1 MRHKL
6 LLAYDYTRLA
16 LSGNALIYRRDKVM
30 TIDYR
35 VRESG
40 IAVPAGVDV
49 QILERI
55 AELEFAS
62 EDIGWIDLGSA
73 GEGFE
78 FSRNFVQSIV
88 RTARL
93 TWLKNPIVQRGVNV
107 KADYIFGRQV
117 NIHAPD
123 EAVNEVIQA
132 FLNDTHNQTEF
143 TAQAARIQKE
153 RELQTDGN
161 IFFVLIPH
169 LRTGKVRIRT
179 IDVEEITDIITD
191 PNDRKAS
198 WYYKREYNEQ
208 TFNYATGANE
218 SRKKTVYYRDWR
230 NVPTIPRTVIGDA
243 PVISGQY
250 IYHIKVGGFSN
261 WKFGISEI
269 YSALDWTK
277 AYKVFLENWS
287 TIVAAYARFAFKV
300 TTTGGKPGVDQAVKR
315 LSTTQTT
322 TQSESNPKPTTGSS
336 FVRQAGTD
344 IDPIRTAGATTSAED
359 GRRLLLM
366 VCAAFGLPETFF
378 GDVSVGTLATA
389 KSLDRPT
396 ELMISNRQTLWTD
409 IYNDILQFVLYY
421 AVSAIDGP
429 LRSFG
434 DVAENEYGETIVNF
448 DTTIDTHID
457 IDFPSVVER
466 DPAQTIAA
474 LVQGATFDSKT
485 PTIIPDQR
493 LLARIVLSVLGED
506 NIDQLLETMY
516 NEDGTP
522 KIVNTPAVQPGA
534 PAGTPGKPND
544 PANPD
549 NPAAPGASGAG
560 APDVLA
566 EAAATLRASIDQ
578 LREAL
583 YPADRRVSLGEIAP
597 HLSTPAV
604 PEIDIDSFMK
614 P

>member
-1 MRHKL
+1 M
-6 LLAYDYTRLA
+6 
-16 LSGNALIYRRDKVM
+16 M
-30 TIDYR
+30 TVDYR

-40 IAVPAGVDV
+40 IAVPAASDV
-49 QILERI
+49 KIFERI

-62 EDIGWIDLGSA
+62 EDQGWIDLGTG
-73 GEGFE
+73 GESFE
-78 FSRNFVQSIV
+78 FSRSFVQSIV

-117 NIHAPD
+117 SIHAPD
-123 EAVNEVIQA
+123 ETVNDVIQT
-132 FLNDTHNQTEF
+132 FLNDPHNQTEF

-161 IFFVLIPH
+161 IFFVLVPH
-169 LRTGKVRIRT
+169 MRTGAVRIRT
-179 IDVEEITDIITD
+179 LDVEEITDIITD
-191 PNDRKAS
+191 PNDRKAA
-198 WYYKREYNEQ
+198 WYYKREYTEQ
-208 TFNYATGANE
+208 TFNYATGATEN
-218 SRKKTVYYRDWR
+218 KKRVAYYRDWR
-230 NVPTIPRTVIGDA
+230 NVPLVPRTAIGDA
-243 PVISGQY
+243 KVIEGQY

-261 WKFGISEI
+261 WKFGISEL

-315 LSTTQTT
+315 LSTTAGTSQGET
-322 TQSESNPKPTTGSS
+322 NPKPVTGAN
-336 FVRQAGTD
+336 FVRQNNGTD

-396 ELMISNRQTLWTD
+396 ELMISNRQVLWQD

-429 LRSFG
+429 LRAFG
-434 DVAENEYGETIVNF
+434 DVIENEYGETTVEF
-448 DTTIDTHID
+448 DDTIDTHID

-466 DPAQTIAA
+466 DMTQTVAA
-474 LVQGATFDSKT
+474 IVQGATFDGKT
-485 PTIIPDQR
+485 PTIIPNMR
-493 LLARIVLSVLGED
+493 VLARLVLTALGEND
-506 NIDQLLETMY
+506 IDQLLDEMY

-522 KIVNTPAVQPGA
+522 KIVNTPSTPAVQPG
-534 PAGTPGKPND
+534 GQPGAPND
-544 PANPD
+544 PNAPNNPI
-549 NPAAPGASGAG
+549 APGNDQGTVD
-560 APDVLA
+560 PLA

-583 YPADRRVSLGEIAP
+583 YPADRRVSLGDVAP
-597 HLSTPAV
+597 HLKPQ
-604 PEIDIDSFMK
+604 PEQRTITSADIDVASFMK